1 MREPELSTVAE
12 SITATL
18 AILSPAEK
26 RIARALLADYPSAGL
41 GTTASLAKAAN
52 SSSATVM
59 RFCVR
64 LGFDSFMEMQDQL
77 RSELTMR
84 TASPFARA
92 EEETARSGEPSGFA
106 AGGADRARLITQ
118 TFNRA
123 PQSEV
128 EHLIRL
134 LTRTSNRVVVAG
146 GHYSGLVG
154 RLTQLQLAK
163 VRPGVVF
170 LEDPQGRDMPYV
182 ADLRRQDLLLV
193 FDVRRYQ
200 EPLFHAAG
208 MAKKHSASV
217 ALITDQWLSPIA
229 GIADIVLQADVDVTF
244 FDSQVGCLALA
255 EAVVHQAATRIDGA
269 VDRLRDLEALRQGE
283 GA

>member
-1 MREPELSTVAE
+1 MSTVAE
-12 SITATL
+12 SITSSL
-18 AILSPAEK
+18 DGLSPAER

-41 GTTASLAKAAN
+41 RTTASLAAAAN
-52 SSSATVM
+52 SSAATVM
-59 RFCVR
+59 RFCTH
-64 LGFDSFMEMQDQL
+64 LGFDSFIEMQDQL

-84 TASPFARA
+84 SASPLARA
-92 EEETARSGEPSGFA
+92 EEETAGPQEPSEFA
-106 AGGADRARLITQ
+106 SGGSDRARLITN
-118 TFNRA
+118 TFQQA
-123 PQSEV
+123 PKSEV
-128 EHLIRL
+128 ERLVGL
-134 LTRTSNRVVVAG
+134 LTRTTNRVGIAG

-182 ADLRRQDLLLV
+182 VDLRRQDLLLI

-200 EPLFHAAG
+200 DPLFQVAK
-208 MAKKHSASV
+208 MAKKRSASV
-217 ALITDQWLSPIA
+217 ALITDQWLSPVA

-255 EAVVHQAATRIDGA
+255 EAVVHQAATQIDGA
-269 VDRLRDLEALRQGE
+269 VNRLRDLEELWPE
-283 GA
+283 NS

>member
-1 MREPELSTVAE
+1 MSTVAE
-12 SITATL
+12 SITSRL
-18 AILSPAEK
+18 EMLSPAER

-41 GTTASLAKAAN
+41 ETTASLAAAAN

-59 RFCVR
+59 RFCAH
-64 LGFDSFMEMQDQL
+64 LGFDSFIDMQSQL
-77 RSELTMR
+77 RSELTKR
-84 TASPFARA
+84 NASPLARA
-92 EEETARSGEPSGFA
+92 VEETARDEAPSGFR

-118 TFNRA
+118 TFQRA

-128 EHLIRL
+128 DHLVDL
-134 LTRTSNRVVVAG
+134 LATTSNRVVVAG
-146 GHYSGLVG
+146 GYYSGLVG

-163 VRPGVVF
+163 VRSGVVF
-170 LEDPQGRDMPYV
+170 LEDPQGRDLPYV
-182 ADLRRQDLLLV
+182 ADLRRRDLLLV

-200 EPLFHAAG
+200 QPLFEAASV
-208 MAKKHSASV
+208 AKKRSASV

-269 VDRLRDLEALRQGE
+269 VDRLRDLEALRQAGDSRS
-283 GA
+283 

>member
-1 MREPELSTVAE
+1 MSTVAE
-12 SITATL
+12 SITSRL
-18 AILSPAEK
+18 EMLSPAER

-41 GTTASLAKAAN
+41 ETTASLAAAAN

-59 RFCVR
+59 RFCAH
-64 LGFDSFMEMQDQL
+64 LGFDSFIDMQSQL
-77 RSELTMR
+77 RSELTKR
-84 TASPFARA
+84 NASPLARA
-92 EEETARSGEPSGFA
+92 VEETARDEEPSGFR

-118 TFNRA
+118 TFQRA

-128 EHLIRL
+128 DHLVDL
-134 LTRTSNRVVVAG
+134 LATTSNRVVVAG

-163 VRPGVVF
+163 VRSGVVF
-170 LEDPQGRDMPYV
+170 LEDPQGRDLPYV
-182 ADLRRQDLLLV
+182 ADLRRRDLLLV

-200 EPLFHAAG
+200 QPLFEAASV
-208 MAKKHSASV
+208 AKKRSASV

-269 VDRLRDLEALRQGE
+269 VDRLRDLEALRQAGDSRS
-283 GA
+283 

>member
-1 MREPELSTVAE
+1 MSTVAE
-12 SITATL
+12 TITSSL
-18 AILSPAEK
+18 DGLSPAQR

-41 GTTASLAKAAN
+41 GTTAALAASAN
-52 SSSATVM
+52 SSAATVM
-59 RFCVR
+59 RFCTH
-64 LGFDSFMEMQDQL
+64 LGFDSFIEMQDQL

-84 TASPFARA
+84 SASPLARA
-92 EEETARSGEPSGFA
+92 EEETAGSQEPSGFA
-106 AGGADRARLITQ
+106 AGGSDRARLITK
-118 TFNRA
+118 TFQRA
-123 PQSEV
+123 PKSEV
-128 EHLIRL
+128 DRLVGL
-134 LTRTSNRVVVAG
+134 LTRTSNRVGIAG

-182 ADLRRQDLLLV
+182 ADLRRQDLLLI

-200 EPLFHAAG
+200 ESLFQVAK
-208 MAKKHSASV
+208 MAKRRSASV
-217 ALITDQWLSPIA
+217 ALITDQWLSPVA

-255 EAVVHQAATRIDGA
+255 EAIVHQAAMRIDGA
-269 VDRLRDLEALRQGE
+269 VDRLREIEELRDSAAQ
-283 GA
+283 A

>member
-1 MREPELSTVAE
+1 MSTVAE
-12 SITATL
+12 SITSRL
-18 AILSPAEK
+18 EMLSPAER

-41 GTTASLAKAAN
+41 ETTASLAAAAN

-59 RFCVR
+59 RFCAH
-64 LGFDSFMEMQDQL
+64 LGFDSFIDMQSQL
-77 RSELTMR
+77 RSELTKR
-84 TASPFARA
+84 NASPLARA
-92 EEETARSGEPSGFA
+92 VEETARDEAPSGFR

-118 TFNRA
+118 TFQRA

-128 EHLIRL
+128 DHLVDL
-134 LTRTSNRVVVAG
+134 LATTSNRVVVAG

-163 VRPGVVF
+163 VRSGVVF
-170 LEDPQGRDMPYV
+170 LEDPQGRDLPYV
-182 ADLRRQDLLLV
+182 ADLRRRDLLLV

-200 EPLFHAAG
+200 QPLFEAASV
-208 MAKKHSASV
+208 AKKRSASV

-269 VDRLRDLEALRQGE
+269 VDRLRDLEALRQAGDSRS
-283 GA
+283 

>member
-1 MREPELSTVAE
+1 MSTVAE
-12 SITATL
+12 SITSRL
-18 AILSPAEK
+18 EMLSPAER

-41 GTTASLAKAAN
+41 ETTASLAAAAN

-59 RFCVR
+59 RFCAH
-64 LGFDSFMEMQDQL
+64 LGFDSFIDMQSQL
-77 RSELTMR
+77 RSELTKR
-84 TASPFARA
+84 NASPLARA
-92 EEETARSGEPSGFA
+92 VEETARDEAPSGFM

-118 TFNRA
+118 TFQRA

-128 EHLIRL
+128 DHLVDL
-134 LTRTSNRVVVAG
+134 LATTSNRVVVAG

-163 VRPGVVF
+163 VRSGVVF
-170 LEDPQGRDMPYV
+170 LEDPQGRDLPYV
-182 ADLRRQDLLLV
+182 ADLRRRDLLLV

-200 EPLFHAAG
+200 QPLFEAASV
-208 MAKKHSASV
+208 AKKRSASV

-269 VDRLRDLEALRQGE
+269 VDRLRDLEALRQAGDSRS
-283 GA
+283 